1 MKSPRNTLIGLLAG
15 ASTLALAAVSPSQA
29 DPLQLLTGSTETVI
43 ISDDADYVEL
53 DGDFAGDVINEAIIG
68 PTNEGSSPSNV
79 GISAAASAIISGDLI
94 NSVDGEVSAVS
105 VSASSAS
112 AVGINLPGTQVPAV
126 INDGLIQAYASASSA
141 TVATAIANAFGVVNS
156 SNVASIVNSGSISA
170 SAAARFAGAGNANAK
185 AIGLDLSALGD
196 NASGLDNSNLIS
208 AQANAFANGTATAT
222 AVGVS
227 VSASGGVVSGVI
239 LNGGRIEASAAAAT
253 QSGLTIAGSANAIG
267 ISVSNC
273 DIDCAITNTGEI
285 VVAASGQSGSA
296 IGIRVDGPGVGIVEN
311 DGGTIDATF
320 DDGSGPAR
328 GTAIDVQDSNA
339 IEIQLKG
346 SVADGQING
355 DIEIGDGDVIR
366 VSEGNTYLTG
376 DVSSSGGT
384 ATSSS

>member
-112 AVGINLPGTQVPAV
+112 AVGINLPGTQVPSV

-208 AQANAFANGTATAT
+208 AQANAFANGTSTAT

-273 DIDCAITNTGEI
+273 DIRLRDHQHG
-285 VVAASGQSGSA
+285 
-296 IGIRVDGPGVGIVEN
+296 RD
-311 DGGTIDATF
+311 
-320 DDGSGPAR
+320 
-328 GTAIDVQDSNA
+328 
-339 IEIQLKG
+339 
-346 SVADGQING
+346 
-355 DIEIGDGDVIR
+355 
-366 VSEGNTYLTG
+366 
-376 DVSSSGGT
+376 SGGCLRT
-384 ATSSS
+384 IGFGHRYQG